1 MYKMMLSQLT
11 EKRLIEIFLLYD
23 RMIGGRIR
31 DYALMRSSP
40 PIATH
45 LAYINRQ
52 FEISNAAEFC
62 YGSNLNG
69 GEQNTKLI
77 VWYESGLYQ
86 DNKLIDK
93 LIRFSFDTHS
103 IDTKESRN
111 MRLDFEEAIDKL
123 LVKWGVDID
132 L

>member
-1 MYKMMLSQLT
+1 MYKMILSQLT
-11 EKRLIEIFLLYD
+11 EKRLREIFLLYD
-23 RMIGGRIR
+23 RIIGGRIR
-31 DYALMRSSP
+31 DCALMQSSP
-40 PIATH
+40 PLATH
-45 LAYINRQ
+45 LAHINKQ

-62 YGSNLNG
+62 YGSNLIG
-69 GEQNTKLI
+69 GEINTKLI

-86 DNKLIDK
+86 DKKLIDK

-111 MRLDFEEAIDKL
+111 MRLDFEEAVDKL

>member
-1 MYKMMLSQLT
+1 MMLSQLT
-11 EKRLIEIFLLYD
+11 EKRLMEIFLLYD
-23 RMIGGRIR
+23 RIIGGRIR
-31 DYALMRSSP
+31 DYALMQSSP
-40 PIATH
+40 PFATH
-45 LAYINRQ
+45 LAYINKQ
-52 FEISNAAEFC
+52 FSSGNAAEFC

-86 DNKLIDK
+86 DKKLTDK

-103 IDTKESRN
+103 IDTEESRN
-111 MRLDFEEAIDKL
+111 MRSDFEEAADKL
-123 LVKWGVDID
+123 LVKWGVNID